1 MKNTKL
7 ALAPVLLLLAACGG
21 GGSGAGPVAP
31 APATTLSYTNPPLAG
46 YSLQVV
52 PASNHTRQ
60 LTLNLVGPTGQMAQ
74 GVSIFLTADPAL
86 VTWAKTAGAY
96 AVPGTVFTLGPAP
109 QAFVTSVSAA
119 GGLQVGLYQK
129 TGSVTYGSAPLLS
142 LGLNLLAGSVKAGST
157 VALSVSSGT
166 QAVYVDVNGAVQP
179 LAAPVAVGTLVA
191 N

>member
-21 GGSGAGPVAP
+21 GGSGAGPA
-31 APATTLSYTNPPLAG
+31 AAATTLTYTNPPLSG
-46 YSLQVV
+46 YSLQAV
-52 PASNHTRQ
+52 PASNHTGQ
-60 LTLNLVGPTGQMAQ
+60 LTLNLVGPTGQVAQ
-74 GVSIFLTADPAL
+74 GVSIFLTADPAM

-109 QAFVTSVSAA
+109 QAFITSVSAA

-142 LGLNLLAGSVKAGST
+142 LGLNLLAGTVKPGSS
-157 VALSVSSGT
+157 VALAVSSGT
-166 QAVYVDVNGAVQP
+166 QAVYVDGNGAVQP
-179 LAAPVAVGTLVA
+179 LAAPIAVGTLVA